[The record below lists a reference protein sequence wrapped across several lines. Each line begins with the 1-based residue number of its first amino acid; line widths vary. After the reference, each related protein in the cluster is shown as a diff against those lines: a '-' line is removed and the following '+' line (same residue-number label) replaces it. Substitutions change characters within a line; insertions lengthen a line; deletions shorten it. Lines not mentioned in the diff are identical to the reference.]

1 MLFPDSVALK
11 RVKFDTKLEHEYIQN
26 FKLMQASFKKLN
38 VDKVAPVDRLVKGR
52 FQDNFEFMQWY
63 KKFFDINFDGSDYDA
78 WEMRGCIPLGA
89 GGSRAPT
96 GGGMAAIQK
105 SSASRASRG
114 ALEQQPVAPRP
125 AAHQNGGGV
134 GGGARGGAG
143 RPAGGRMSASGPA
156 TRTSQSR
163 LNQRSTSA
171 SQGGAVR
178 VSAEMQ
184 AQLEDLTAEML
195 EMRLSI
201 EGMEKERDFY
211 FGKLRD
217 IEVVVQEF
225 ADQDD
230 TFATKILEV
239 LYATED
245 GFAVPDDEDVIVA
258 GDHDF

>member
-1 MLFPDSVALK
+1 MQYLGQFPNIVEGETDQIGGQVSSLINVNKLF
-11 RVKFDTKLEHEYIQN
+11 RNVKQCNIQ
-26 FKLMQASFKKLN
+26 
-38 VDKVAPVDRLVKGR
+38 VAPVDRLVKGR

-134 GGGARGGAG
+134 GGGTRGGAG

-184 AQLEDLTAEML
+184 AQLEDLTAEV
-195 EMRLSI
+195 RPDFFPRI
-201 EGMEKERDFY
+201 ICKMERVY
-211 FGKLRD
+211 FWQTL
-217 IEVVVQEF
+217 
-225 ADQDD
+225 
-230 TFATKILEV
+230 
-239 LYATED
+239 
-245 GFAVPDDEDVIVA
+245 
-258 GDHDF
+258 